1 MLNKFVVV
9 LMMVLTLG
17 CANGVS
23 AMNGRLLD
31 MEEEFVSMFVERGD
45 YRLFAPLLSDSVKND
60 LDEKTYKEFKKQVAD
75 QCGKLTVFKMRN
87 YQKMDDADV
96 LHYETQFAKDK
107 KQYIYEF
114 AFDVSGGKPLL
125 VNFELV
131 TLEEAPAQPAK

>member
-1 MLNKFVVV
+1 MVTV
-9 LMMVLTLG
+9 LAL
-17 CANGVS
+17 AFASGVS

-60 LDEKTYKEFKKQVAD
+60 LTEQDYKEFKKQVAA

-107 KQYIYEF
+107 KPYIYEF

-131 TLEEAPAQPAK
+131 ALEEAPAQAKAPAK